1 MGSHGSGGQVTA
13 VMTSRPRERV
23 RERADRTGTGP
34 RFARAYAAGVAML
47 LFAGAV
53 QLFGNALIARDF
65 ADRPRPRDLLFEL
78 LPRIEWMRYVCDVV
92 VFGALIVLL
101 IYTLRRTPTDVPGFI
116 ALFGFFYALRAVIMT
131 LTPLANAH
139 GDAPYFGL
147 LPIVQHGAFPSG
159 HTGAALLC
167 VLLIDKR
174 DVLLR
179 WLMMVAAVIE
189 WLALLLSRSHY
200 SIDIVGGLLLAYFV
214 WREWTAGHLFDGWRR
229 LTDG

>member
-1 MGSHGSGGQVTA
+1 
-13 VMTSRPRERV
+13 
-23 RERADRTGTGP
+23 
-34 RFARAYAAGVAML
+34 ML

-53 QLFGNALIARDF
+53 QLFGNAVIARVF
-65 ADRPRPRDLLFEL
+65 ADRPRPRDLLFMV
-78 LPRIEWMRYVCDVV
+78 LPRLDYMRYVADVV
-92 VFGALIVLL
+92 IFSALIVLL
-101 IYTLRRTPTDVPGFI
+101 VYGLLRKPDTVPGMI
-116 ALFGFFYALRAVIMT
+116 AIFAIFYAFRAVIMT

-167 VLLIDKR
+167 VLLVDKR

-179 WLMMVAAVIE
+179 WALVVAAVVE
-189 WLALLLSRSHY
+189 WAALLLSRSHY

-214 WREWTAGHLFDGWRR
+214 WREWTVGHLFDGWRN
-229 LTDG
+229 LTETSPCR